1 MNKDNRDQIKIDPE
15 QPPNW
20 LNHDDPYEHIDITGL
35 PQWWSDAI
43 EQFREYDLPPYKPPR
58 FADNVIV
65 PPIVQRLEQS
75 YDIKIQFIGI
85 DVRIGDSWGIRADD
99 KLLTTVS
106 RERVRNGFTRYELT
120 SDEFEQ
126 QIQNYVTMENSGS

>member
-1 MNKDNRDQIKIDPE
+1 MNKDNHDQIKIDPE
-15 QPPNW
+15 QPPDW
-20 LNHDDPYEHIDITGL
+20 LNRDDPYEHVDIKCL
-35 PQWWSDAI
+35 PHWWSDAI

-75 YDIKIQFIGI
+75 YDIEIQFIGI
-85 DVRIGDSWGIRADD
+85 DVRIGDSWGIRADG
-99 KLLTTVS
+99 KFVTTVS

-126 QIQNYVTMENSGS
+126 QIHNHATMSDSNP